1 MMPAPTTT
9 TRILSAAADVKN
21 IRSYKEIRHVVSV
34 DRYQMKVIKIRVG
47 RQGQLVSRAGHNF
60 RFCPLKSPLSADLLI
75 NGTRLLLNL

>member
-9 TRILSAAADVKN
+9 TRILSAAVDVKN
-21 IRSYKEIRHVVSV
+21 IRSYKEIRHAVSV
-34 DRYQMKVIKIRVG
+34 DRYLMRAIKIHVG
-47 RQGQLVSRAGHNF
+47 LQGPLVFRAGNNF